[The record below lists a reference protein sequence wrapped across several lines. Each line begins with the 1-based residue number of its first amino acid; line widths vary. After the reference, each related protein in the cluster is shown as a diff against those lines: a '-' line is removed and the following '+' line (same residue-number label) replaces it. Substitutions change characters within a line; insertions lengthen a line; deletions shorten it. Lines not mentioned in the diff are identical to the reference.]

1 MSDNLRHLYDD
12 GCLNVFLAAAILHV
26 VRDAVP
32 VQAPAC
38 ASVVS
43 STAILGFDAGFSGGL
58 DVGGHGVGRFGENA
72 AACRVVVDFGTAAA
86 RSSAGG
92 TTVCQVMSP
101 GSSGVV
107 LGSFVEYAT
116 ASSNCTVMF
125 LSVPTPLH
133 FRPPAPVGNWGAS

>member
-1 MSDNLRHLYDD
+1 
-12 GCLNVFLAAAILHV
+12 LNAFLAAALLYV

-43 STAILGFDAGFSGGL
+43 STAVLGFDAGVSGGL
-58 DVGGHGVGRFGENA
+58 DVGGHGVGRVGENT
-72 AACRVVVDFGTAAA
+72 AACRVVVDFGAAAA

-92 TTVCQVMSP
+92 VAVCQVMSP

-107 LGSFVEYAT
+107 PRLGSLVEGAT

-133 FRPPAPVGNWGAS
+133 YRPPPPVGNWGASFELGVSRSH